1 MFDFRPILMKI
12 VIVCKYV
19 LAVLIIFISAKL
31 SSQACCSGGTPLNAA
46 IGMNFLAKGTV
57 LTSLSYNYNLLNDQV
72 KGTETIEDESRKRV
86 SQSIMLKGI
95 WGISDKWSIGV
106 TLPYEFRME
115 EVSTGSEIL
124 PKLYSQ
130 GIGDFFIQ
138 AQYTIL
144 TSNSHNLLVAT
155 GLKIPTGSNN
165 ETNDLGIELPPDL
178 QPGTGSW
185 DLAIGSNYQ
194 LSNIFGGK
202 FNYNLSG
209 TARFNG
215 SAKRFNNQQNY
226 KFGNEFM
233 IVTGLAADIIVGG
246 GIFIPSLYLQ
256 YRRTYLDLTNDS
268 LTPNTGGDWLN
279 LIPGIAYNFNT
290 KLQLMTSVSIPIYRY
305 LEGLQLTTTYS
316 FFVQLQYKI
325 QKKSDELPGF

>member
-1 MFDFRPILMKI
+1 MKI
-12 VIVCKYV
+12 VI
-19 LAVLIIFISAKL
+19 LRNSILLILLLLLISSKL

-46 IGMNFLAKGTV
+46 MGMNFLTKGTF

-72 KGTETIEDESRKRV
+72 QGTEQIADDSRKRI
-86 SQSIMLKGI
+86 SQSILLKGI
-95 WGISDKWSIGV
+95 WAISDKWSIGA

-115 EVSTGSEIL
+115 ERSVGTENL
-124 PKLYSQ
+124 PELSSS
-130 GIGDFFIQ
+130 GIGDLFMQ

-144 TSNSHNLLVAT
+144 TSNAHNLLVAT
-155 GLKIPTGSNN
+155 GFKIPTGSNA

-185 DLAIGSNYQ
+185 DVALGANYQ
-194 LSNIFGGK
+194 LSNIFGGN

-209 TARFNG
+209 TARFN
-215 SAKRFNNQQNY
+215 STAKRFNDLQSY

-233 IVTGLAADIIVGG
+233 IITGLAADLYIGR

-256 YRRTYLDLTNDS
+256 YRRTYLDLTNGD

-279 LIPGIAYNFNT
+279 LIPGLAYDFNT
-290 KLQLMTSVSIPIYRY
+290 KLQLLASASIPIFRY
-305 LEGLQLTTTYS
+305 LEGLQLTTSYS
-316 FFVQLQYKI
+316 FFVQVQYKF
-325 QKKSDELPGF
+325 QKKTNELQGF